1 MESEKTDLLSLTLPE
16 VVQWVKTI
24 GQPAYRG
31 KQIYQWMYKGVAF
44 SDMVN
49 LPLSLRTMLAEKALD
64 VTITHIERQRDH
76 ILNLLTKKE

>member
-1 MESEKTDLLSLTLPE
+1 MESEKTDLLSLNLPE

-64 VTITHIERQRDH
+64 VLPKVKERYISSIDGTNKF
-76 ILNLLTKKE
+76 LF